1 MVLGLIGSFGGVR
14 PVLAAE
20 YTLESMATYDVLPDD
35 RVVAVAVDL
44 EFTNTTPDPEG
55 QFSIFEELR
64 LAIHDGATNVTA
76 RDEEGELEVSVDDES
91 GVNVAT
97 IALREGLRYEQT
109 AAVELD
115 YRLVDGASREVRV
128 GPSLVAFPA
137 WGFGTASEVE
147 VKIPAGFEIRVD
159 GDGLTEA
166 ADGTL
171 TSGPIDDPDAWLAVV
186 TALGPADYITF
197 EMTVP
202 LQGGTADVVVRAFGD
217 DPEWGEATRDLVT
230 EALPVLEREI
240 GLPYPLIGQL
250 IITEG
255 APTDTTGFGEPV
267 TRRSEITVAHDQPP
281 FTIVHQLAHVWLDTS
296 LIEARW
302 IGEGMASDLAARAAE
317 ELEIEPPYDPAV
329 EAEERSADAIQLDA
343 WGASTDPAQA
353 SYAYAASWA
362 LIEEIR
368 DEVGDDALRDV
379 LTRTTASI
387 GAYDGAGGET
397 PFSASPQEPLTSRSF
412 LDQLG
417 AVADVD
423 FADRFAELVLNADD
437 VALLPDRQA
446 ARDAFDELIEAAQ
459 GWGAPDPVRAAMGAW
474 RFDEAMPDIDA
485 AADWLI
491 DRDALVADMERVGLS
506 RPERLPQAYR
516 AYGGGPEAVEELDA
530 ERIVVDAYAA
540 TAEQVN
546 EPRSLLARLGLIGA
560 TDPVT
565 YLNMANGLFAEG
577 DLRGAMVN
585 IEAAQRVLDSAE
597 TTGIVRLTS
606 LVLLVVALAAIA
618 ITVFRRRASYT
629 ARP

>member
-1 MVLGLIGSFGGVR
+1 
-14 PVLAAE
+14 
-20 YTLESMATYDVLPDD
+20 
-35 RVVAVAVDL
+35 
-44 EFTNTTPDPEG
+44 
-55 QFSIFEELR
+55 
-64 LAIHDGATNVTA
+64 
-76 RDEEGELEVSVDDES
+76 
-91 GVNVAT
+91 
-97 IALREGLRYEQT
+97 
-109 AAVELD
+109 
-115 YRLVDGASREVRV
+115 
-128 GPSLVAFPA
+128 
-137 WGFGTASEVE
+137 
-147 VKIPAGFEIRVD
+147 
-159 GDGLTEA
+159 
-166 ADGTL
+166 
-171 TSGPIDDPDAWLAVV
+171 
-186 TALGPADYITF
+186 
-197 EMTVP
+197 
-202 LQGGTADVVVRAFGD
+202 
-217 DPEWGEATRDLVT
+217 
-230 EALPVLEREI
+230 
-240 GLPYPLIGQL
+240 
-250 IITEG
+250 
-255 APTDTTGFGEPV
+255 
-267 TRRSEITVAHDQPP
+267 
-281 FTIVHQLAHVWLDTS
+281 
-296 LIEARW
+296 
-302 IGEGMASDLAARAAE
+302 
-317 ELEIEPPYDPAV
+317 
-329 EAEERSADAIQLDA
+329 
-343 WGASTDPAQA
+343 
-353 SYAYAASWA
+353 
-362 LIEEIR
+362 
-368 DEVGDDALRDV
+368 
-379 LTRTTASI
+379 
-387 GAYDGAGGET
+387 
-397 PFSASPQEPLTSRSF
+397 
-412 LDQLG
+412 
-417 AVADVD
+417 
-423 FADRFAELVLNADD
+423 LNADD